1 MKVGIEVVTGFLGAG
16 KSAFINSLINKTK
29 AVGEKI
35 IVLTCESGNV
45 KIKELEE
52 NDITVKHIDFIEDNS
67 ELNGEIYKIVKEYQP
82 HRIIIEYNGTETLEH
97 LYRCIFDN
105 ETGKLIKLN
114 TMYFVCDGDSLDF
127 YIKNMGE
134 LLLPFIQSSDVLV
147 INNCY
152 KLSEEKIEEDIDLL
166 GTLNHKAQIIKSNN
180 NEDFE
185 KALDESKLLEN
196 NFLRNMRVKIIDY
209 MRKWVSRWESEY
221 K

>member
-67 ELNGEIYKIVKEYQP
+67 ELNGEIYKIVKEYKP
-82 HRIIIEYNGTETLEH
+82 HRIIIEYNGIETLEH

-209 MRKWVSRWESEY
+209 MRK
-221 K
+221 